1 MLRPGQPRSNAVGQA
16 ASPVECTGIFCH
28 ADCQAGRAASRGV
41 GRQMEGNVLKRLT
54 VIAIVLAI
62 GWGTAPAPVA
72 GQDTPQWRGPN
83 RDGSVVGFDVPAAW
97 PDGLTRQWSIDVGF
111 GYATPLL
118 VGDRMYV
125 FSRQGDDEVMQAL
138 DPATGETVWRSSY
151 SARFQMMPATRVHG
165 PGPKSTPAYADGRLF
180 TLGISGIVTAF
191 DAADG
196 RQLWQR
202 PADPVEP
209 LYHTGQSPL
218 VDGDHVILHVGGQ
231 DAGALTAFDAA
242 TGDVQWSW
250 DGDGPAYGSPVIAE
264 VEGVRQVITF
274 TQENLVGV
282 AADTGQLLWS
292 RPFTTPST
300 TTSQTPQIYEGDVIQ
315 TGRANGVTRFR
326 IVREG
331 NAWTTED
338 VWRTDEVGLHMT
350 NPVVVDGVLYG
361 LSHLNSGQYFGLD
374 LDTGEVL
381 WTSAPRQAENAA
393 ILNAGGTIV
402 SLQDDAELVVLPSS
416 RTGFEP
422 VQRYEV
428 AESATWTQP
437 TLVGNRVYVKDVET
451 LTLWTVE

>member
-1 MLRPGQPRSNAVGQA
+1 M
-16 ASPVECTGIFCH
+16 
-28 ADCQAGRAASRGV
+28 
-41 GRQMEGNVLKRLT
+41 
-54 VIAIVLAI
+54 
-62 GWGTAPAPVA
+62 
-72 GQDTPQWRGPN
+72 
-83 RDGSVVGFDVPAAW
+83 
-97 PDGLTRQWSIDVGF
+97 
-111 GYATPLL
+111 
-118 VGDRMYV
+118 
-125 FSRQGDDEVMQAL
+125 
-138 DPATGETVWRSSY
+138 
-151 SARFQMMPATRVHG
+151 
-165 PGPKSTPAYADGRLF
+165 
-180 TLGISGIVTAF
+180 
-191 DAADG
+191 
-196 RQLWQR
+196 
-202 PADPVEP
+202 
-209 LYHTGQSPL
+209 
-218 VDGDHVILHVGGQ
+218 
-231 DAGALTAFDAA
+231 
-242 TGDVQWSW
+242 QWSW

-437 TLVGNRVYVKDVET
+437 TLAGNRVYVKDVET

>member
-1 MLRPGQPRSNAVGQA
+1 MLK
-16 ASPVECTGIFCH
+16 H
-28 ADCQAGRAASRGV
+28 
-41 GRQMEGNVLKRLT
+41 LT
-54 VIAIVLAI
+54 VVGIALMIGVAI
-62 GWGTAPAPVA
+62 APAPVA
-72 GQDTPQWRGPN
+72 GQDTPQWRGPD
-83 RDGSVVGFDVPAAW
+83 RDGSVTGFDVPASW
-97 PDGLTRQWSIDVGF
+97 PDGLTRQWTVEVGF

-118 VGDRMYV
+118 VGDRIYQ

-138 DPATGETVWRSSY
+138 DPATGATLWRSSY
-151 SARFQMMPATRVHG
+151 PAPFDMMPATRIHG

-196 RQLWQR
+196 RQVWQR
-202 PADPVEP
+202 PAGPVEP
-209 LYHTGQSPL
+209 LYHTGQSPI
-218 VDGDHVILHVGGQ
+218 VDGDRVILHVGGQ
-231 DAGALTAFDAA
+231 DDGALTAFDAA
-242 TGDVQWSW
+242 TGDVRWSW

-264 VEGVRQVITF
+264 VEGARQVIIF
-274 TQENLVGV
+274 TQEHFVGV
-282 AADTGQLLWS
+282 AAETGQLLWS

-300 TTSQTPQIYEGDVIQ
+300 TTSQTPHLYDGDVIE
-315 TGRANGVTRFR
+315 TGRGNGVTRFR

-331 NAWTTED
+331 NAWTTEN
-338 VWRTDEVGLHMT
+338 VWHTDEVGLHLT
-350 NPVVVDGVLYG
+350 NGVVVDGVLYG

-393 ILNAGGTIV
+393 IVNAGTTIL
-402 SLQDDAELVVLPSS
+402 SLQNDAELVVLPSS

-428 AESATWTQP
+428 AESSTWTQP
-437 TLVGNRVYVKDVET
+437 TLAGNRVYVKDIES

>member
-1 MLRPGQPRSNAVGQA
+1 M
-16 ASPVECTGIFCH
+16 
-28 ADCQAGRAASRGV
+28 
-41 GRQMEGNVLKRLT
+41 LKRLT
-54 VIAIVLAI
+54 VIAIALAI
-62 GWGTAPAPVA
+62 GAGTAPAPAA
-72 GQDTPQWRGPN
+72 GQDTAQWRGPN

-97 PDGLTRQWSIDVGF
+97 PEGLTRQWTVDVGF

-118 VGDRMYV
+118 VGDRMYL

-138 DPATGETVWRSSY
+138 DPATGETIWRSSY
-151 SARFQMMPATRVHG
+151 SAVFQMMPATRVHG

-180 TLGISGIVTAF
+180 SLGISGIVTAF

-209 LYHTGQSPL
+209 LYHTGQSPI
-218 VDGDHVILHVGGQ
+218 VDGDRVILHVGGQ
-231 DAGALTAFDAA
+231 DDGALTAFDAA
-242 TGDVQWSW
+242 TGEVRWSW

-264 VEGVRQVITF
+264 VEGTRQVITF

-350 NPVVVDGVLYG
+350 NPVVVGDMLYG

-381 WTSAPRQAENAA
+381 WTSPPRQAENAA
-393 ILNAGGTIV
+393 ILNAGTTIL

-416 RTGFEP
+416 RTAFEP
-422 VQRYEV
+422 VQRYVV
-428 AESATWTQP
+428 ADSSTWTQP
-437 TLVGNRVYVKDVET
+437 TLVGNRVYVKDIET